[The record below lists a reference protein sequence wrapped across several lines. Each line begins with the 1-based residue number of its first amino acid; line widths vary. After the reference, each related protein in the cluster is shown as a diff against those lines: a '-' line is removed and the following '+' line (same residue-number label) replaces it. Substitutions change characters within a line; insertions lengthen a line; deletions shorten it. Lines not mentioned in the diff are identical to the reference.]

1 MGRIRCGVSLA
12 WQDFWGGFDR
22 CLTDTVSLGRLILGL
37 AIGWWVYV
45 PLHELLHALACVA
58 FGGTVTLL
66 EIAPL
71 YGGHLYAA
79 IFPFVEAGGE
89 YAGRLAGFDTGG
101 SFWVYLATD
110 LGPYLLTLFPGV
122 WAWRRAGHSGRALAF
137 GFWISFALAPFISL
151 TGDAYE
157 IGSLVITQ
165 LAPWQGMP
173 QILGDDLFKVAQGLS
188 QLPDPPWIGFILA
201 TVLGIMWSFATY
213 ALAGWISDR
222 LGVSTPPGLS
232 SKDVTALTAEESPE
246 QGAP

>member
-1 MGRIRCGVSLA
+1 MIERLRRGLSLA
-12 WQDFWGGFDR
+12 WRDFWGGFDR
-22 CLTDTVSLGRLILGL
+22 CLTDVPSLGWLMLGL
-37 AIGWWVYV
+37 ALGWWVYV

-79 IFPFVEAGGE
+79 IFPFVEAGGD

-101 SFWVYLATD
+101 SFWVYMATD

-157 IGSLVITQ
+157 IGSLVVTQ
-165 LAPWQGMP
+165 LAPWQGTP
-173 QILGDDLFKVAQGLS
+173 QILGDDLFKVAGGLS
-188 QLPDPPWIGFILA
+188 ELPKPPWMGFGLA
-201 TVLGIMWSFATY
+201 AVLGLIWSFATY
-213 ALAGWISDR
+213 ALAGWLADR
-222 LGVSTPPGLS
+222 LGTPTPS
-232 SKDVTALTAEESPE
+232 ALPPRDAEPRHQEPS
-246 QGAP
+246 